1 VRDILRVLLEDVPGI
16 SLGADMPSVSTL
28 PVFTHISKWP
38 QVDLKLLFHFIPEI
52 ENYSKTKL
60 KGPQSKPAKEH
71 IDLSVKFIKQHFNS
85 TKNRLDAL
93 LKERKIEY
101 DLLWALFKPHAEVFT
116 FCDWTEQPMCVKY
129 RCGEEK
135 KRSNGT
141 KYWRLECQYIEYDG
155 KTLGYSTIYCGI
167 DRFQGA
173 KPISQIAAYPLEL
186 HPQHM
191 DMRAEFY
198 EIGRKFMSLVGIGH
212 VQYDGYAVYLDAT
225 DNLASLDV
233 SSRVMVDS
241 ASFRKNNT
249 KFPSRKHDDS
259 RTESSVRYFDSATE
273 TSVDIRKAGLDPKDI
288 EEEDIVVCSHLVY
301 GFILNDKQWGK

>member
-1 VRDILRVLLEDVPGI
+1 
-16 SLGADMPSVSTL
+16 
-28 PVFTHISKWP
+28 
-38 QVDLKLLFHFIPEI
+38 
-52 ENYSKTKL
+52 
-60 KGPQSKPAKEH
+60 
-71 IDLSVKFIKQHFNS
+71 VKFIKQHFTS
-85 TKNRLDAL
+85 TKYRLNAL
-93 LKERKIEY
+93 LKESKIEY

-116 FCDWTEQPMCVKY
+116 LCDWTEQPMCVKY

-135 KRSNGT
+135 KRSNGA

-167 DRFQGA
+167 DHFQGA

-191 DMRAEFY
+191 DIRAGFF
-198 EIGRKFMSLVGIGH
+198 EIGRIFMSLVGIRH
-212 VQYDGYAVYLDAT
+212 VQYDGYAIYLDAT
-225 DNLASLDV
+225 GNLASLDV

-249 KFPSRKHDDS
+249 KFPSRRHDDS
-259 RTESSVRYFDSATE
+259 HTKGSIYTFDSTSTESSV
-273 TSVDIRKAGLDPKDI
+273 DIRNAVLDLKDI
-288 EEEDIVVCSHLVY
+288 EEEDIVICSHLVY